1 MGYVKTLSAGLCNGN
16 QSVNVSGRTLRALV
30 RPTLNIWLLVN
41 QLTIYEV
48 QHLRVGSQ
56 QSFILHMLLHMN
68 YLHQL
73 LKSLKFELGN
83 KKILR
88 IQDSDCFYI
97 KEYWRVN
104 VLEIIANFIYH
115 RICRFSKLKEEKER
129 FISFLLQGFM
139 VQQNFSVILCSGILP
154 FLLIGLIPKDSLHS
168 FPHEVFSKL
177 VRKQLFPHTPL
188 QSAWEERARLGLEFR
203 LSSFYS
209 LCVTAFQ
216 P

>member
-1 MGYVKTLSAGLCNGN
+1 MGYVKTLSAGLCHGN

-41 QLTIYEV
+41 KLTIYEV

-56 QSFILHMLLHMN
+56 QSFILHVLLHMN

-73 LKSLKFELGN
+73 LRSLKFELGN

-139 VQQNFSVILCSGILP
+139 VQQNSSVILCSGILP

-168 FPHEVFSKL
+168 FPH
-177 VRKQLFPHTPL
+177 
-188 QSAWEERARLGLEFR
+188 
-203 LSSFYS
+203 
-209 LCVTAFQ
+209 
-216 P
+216 